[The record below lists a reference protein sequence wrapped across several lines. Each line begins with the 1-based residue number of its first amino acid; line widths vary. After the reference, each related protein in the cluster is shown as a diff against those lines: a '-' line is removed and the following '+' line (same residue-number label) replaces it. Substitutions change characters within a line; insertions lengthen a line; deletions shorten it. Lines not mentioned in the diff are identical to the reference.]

1 MAILSA
7 HGRARPRGDWLTAGI
22 IALCVA
28 VIALCLSPRPAA
40 AQPVAPASPSD
51 DLDAAVRAYQLGR
64 REEARQ
70 RFAAI
75 VLDPAPMDA
84 AVRQEARIYLGELSF
99 TDGDQEGAR
108 TLFAAVFNEDPAAQ
122 IDPFRHPPDVCLF
135 FEYVRLSRP
144 PPPKPVPPPLQVL
157 ARPPISAWAPFGAYQ
172 LGHNQRARGVA
183 YAGGQALLLTTN
195 IAMVSLLAKDHAFPV
210 GDLDQE
216 RALNQTRL
224 LGFAAGTSFYVLW
237 ATSIL
242 DAHGHWRRETLAPR
256 SAP

>member
-1 MAILSA
+1 MGILSA
-7 HGRARPRGDWLTAGI
+7 HRRARSGGDWLVAGI
-22 IALCVA
+22 FALCVA
-28 VIALCLSPRPAA
+28 TIAARPQPAT
-40 AQPVAPASPSD
+40 AQSVVAPSPSD

-75 VLDPAPMDA
+75 VLDPAPMDP

-108 TLFAAVFNEDPAAQ
+108 TLFTAVFNEDPAAQ

-144 PPPKPVPPPLQVL
+144 PPPKPAPPPLQVL

-172 LGHNQRARGVA
+172 FGHNQKARGAA

-195 IAMVSLLAKDHAFPV
+195 IVMVTLLAQDHAFPV
-210 GDLDQE
+210 GDLAQE
-216 RALNQTRL
+216 RALNQTRVV
-224 LGFAAGTSFYVLW
+224 GFAAGTSFYVLW

-242 DAHGHWRRETLAPR
+242 DAHGHWRRGALAPR